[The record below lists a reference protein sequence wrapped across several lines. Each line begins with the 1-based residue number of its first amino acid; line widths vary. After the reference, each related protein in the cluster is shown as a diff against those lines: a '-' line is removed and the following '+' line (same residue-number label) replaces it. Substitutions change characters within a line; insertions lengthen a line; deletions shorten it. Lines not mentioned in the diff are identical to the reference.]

1 MALKAPEM
9 PNHFGCLTP
18 TFVAMTDIEIARNAQ
33 PISLEALA
41 EKLNIAHKDLLPYG
55 RNKAKLPL
63 NLIDEER
70 VQQSNLVLVTAVS
83 PTPAGEGKTTTSV
96 GLTDGLAKIGKRV
109 AAALREPSLGPV
121 FGIKGGAAGGGHSQV
136 IPMEE
141 INLHFTGDFAAVEK
155 ANNLLAA
162 IIDNDCQRKDG
173 GVGLDARTVL
183 WKRVMDMN
191 DRSLRNIITGGGGRN
206 GGILRETGFN
216 ITAAS
221 EVMAILCMSRDA
233 ADFKERLGRIFVG
246 ERRAD
251 RSPVFASEMGAVDA
265 MAILMR
271 EALQP
276 NLVQTLEGNPAI
288 LHGGPFANIAQ
299 GTNSMIATKM
309 AMSHADWVVTEAG
322 FGADLGAE
330 KFLNLKCR
338 AGGLVPKV
346 AVVVATVR
354 ALKYH
359 GGVDLKSISA
369 PNAAAVQAGL
379 GNLQKHV
386 ENLRGFG
393 LPVVVAINSFTGDTE
408 EEMNVIAEA
417 CQAWG
422 VAVERNE
429 GWARGGDGCTALAE
443 AVVAAA
449 ANGPEAL
456 NFTYG
461 LEDSLEEK
469 LNAIATK
476 IYGADGVDLTSE
488 ARAQLKRMEAHGLAH
503 LPICMAK
510 TQKSLSDN
518 ERLIGRPSGFRITVR
533 DFEVA
538 AGAGFIVPLTGTMM
552 RMPGLPATPAA
563 VHMRM
568 DGDGT
573 IHGLS

>member
-1 MALKAPEM
+1 
-9 PNHFGCLTP
+9 
-18 TFVAMTDIEIARNAQ
+18 MTDIEIARKAAPLELADLAQ
-33 PISLEALA
+33 
-41 EKLNIAHKDLLPYG
+41 KLGIHPQELHPYG

-63 NLIDEER
+63 HLLDEHRVKQAHLI
-70 VQQSNLVLVTAVS
+70 LVTALS

-96 GLTDGLAKIGKRV
+96 GLTDGLAKIGKRAV
-109 AAALREPSLGPV
+109 AALREPSLGPV
-121 FGIKGGAAGGGHSQV
+121 FGIKGGAAGGGHAQV
-136 IPMEE
+136 IPMED
-141 INLHFTGDFAAVEK
+141 INLHFTGDFSAVEK

-162 IIDNDCQRKDG
+162 MIDNDIQRRDG
-173 GVGLDARTVL
+173 GVGLDPRTVL

-206 GGILRETGFN
+206 GGVLRETGFN

-221 EVMAILCMSRDA
+221 EIMAILCMASSE
-233 ADFKERLGRIFVG
+233 ADFKERLGRIFIG
-246 ERRAD
+246 TRRTD
-251 RSPVFASEMGAVDA
+251 RSPVFASDIGAVDA

-271 EALQP
+271 EALMP

-299 GTNSMIATKM
+299 GTNSLLATKM

-338 AGGLVPKV
+338 VGGIAPKA

-359 GGVDLKSISA
+359 GGVSLKNLET
-369 PNAAAVQAGL
+369 PQPDAVKKGL
-379 GNLQKHV
+379 VNLEKHV
-386 ENLRGFG
+386 ENMRRFC
-393 LPVVVAINSFTGDTE
+393 LPVVVAINAFAGDADA
-408 EEMNVIAEA
+408 EMQEIESA
-417 CQAWG
+417 CRHWG
-422 VAVERNE
+422 VPVERSE
-429 GWARGGDGCTALAE
+429 GWSRGGEGCMALAE
-443 AVVAAA
+443 TVVKAAESQTAVLKHTYKLDDDLETKIHAVAT
-449 ANGPEAL
+449 G
-456 NFTYG
+456 
-461 LEDSLEEK
+461 
-469 LNAIATK
+469 
-476 IYGADGVDLTSE
+476 IYGADGVNFTNE
-488 ARAQLKRMEAHGLAH
+488 ARAALHGIQAAGLAH

-518 ERLIGRPSGFRITVR
+518 DQLIGRPTGFDITVR

-538 AGAGFIVPLTGTMM
+538 AGAGFIVPLTGSMM

-563 VHMRM
+563 VHMRL
-568 DGDGT
+568 DPEGI

>member
-1 MALKAPEM
+1 MNPLPSL
-9 PNHFGCLTP
+9 P
-18 TFVAMTDIEIARNAQ
+18 MTDIEIARQAAPLELADLAQ
-33 PISLEALA
+33 
-41 EKLNIAHKDLLPYG
+41 KLGIHPQELHPYG

-63 NLIDEER
+63 HLLDEDRVKQAHLI
-70 VQQSNLVLVTAVS
+70 LVTALS

-96 GLTDGLAKIGKRV
+96 GLTDGLAKIGKRAV
-109 AAALREPSLGPV
+109 AALREPSLGPV
-121 FGIKGGAAGGGHSQV
+121 FGIKGGAAGGGHAQV
-136 IPMEE
+136 IPMED
-141 INLHFTGDFAAVEK
+141 INLHFTGDFSAVEK

-162 IIDNDCQRKDG
+162 MIDNDLQRRDG
-173 GVGLDARTVL
+173 GVGLDPRTVL

-206 GGILRETGFN
+206 GGVLRETGFN

-221 EVMAILCMSRDA
+221 EIMAILCMASSE
-233 ADFKERLGRIFVG
+233 ADFKERLGRIFIG
-246 ERRAD
+246 TRRTD
-251 RSPVFASEMGAVDA
+251 RSPVFASDIGAVDA

-271 EALQP
+271 EALMP

-299 GTNSMIATKM
+299 GTNSLLATKM

-338 AGGLVPKV
+338 VGGIAPKA

-359 GGVDLKSISA
+359 GGVSLKNLET
-369 PNAAAVQAGL
+369 PQPDAVRKGL
-379 GNLQKHV
+379 VNLEKHV
-386 ENLRGFG
+386 ENMRGFG
-393 LPVVVAINSFTGDTE
+393 LPVVVAINAFSGDADA
-408 EEMNVIAEA
+408 EMQEIESA
-417 CQAWG
+417 CREWG
-422 VAVERNE
+422 VPVNRSE
-429 GWARGGDGCTALAE
+429 GWSRGGAGCMALAE
-443 AVVAAA
+443 AVVRAAESQ
-449 ANGPEAL
+449 PEVL
-456 NFTYG
+456 KHTYELADD
-461 LEDSLEEK
+461 LETK
-469 LNAIATK
+469 IHAVATG
-476 IYGADGVDLTSE
+476 IYGADGVNFTNE
-488 ARAQLKRMEAHGLAH
+488 ARAALKGIQAAGLAH

-518 ERLIGRPSGFRITVR
+518 DQLIGRPTGFDITVR

-538 AGAGFIVPLTGTMM
+538 AGAGFIVPLTGSMM

-563 VHMRM
+563 VHMRL
-568 DGDGT
+568 DPEGI